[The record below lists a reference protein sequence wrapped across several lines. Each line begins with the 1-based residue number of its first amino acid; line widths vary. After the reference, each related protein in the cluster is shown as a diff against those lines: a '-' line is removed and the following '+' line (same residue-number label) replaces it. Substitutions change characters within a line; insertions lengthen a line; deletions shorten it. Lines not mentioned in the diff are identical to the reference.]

1 METMFRMNS
10 AVADDTI
17 EMLNEDN
24 PRVKYRFRKCGTT
37 RGLIIALVVLLVIGI
52 IVGVI
57 ILRFT
62 SKGTKKAQIENPSAG
77 LCKRCMLVYLTSCYF
92 HKYLDNTKG
101 RTRN

>member
-10 AVADDTI
+10 VVADDTI

-37 RGLIIALVVLLVIGI
+37 RGLIMALVVLLVIGI

-62 SKGTKKAQIENPSAG
+62 SKGTKKAPFENPSAG
-77 LCKRCMLVYLTSCYF
+77 LCKSHACQSI
-92 HKYLDNTKG
+92 
-101 RTRN
+101 